1 MIQRSA
7 LLFIMAAGLQVA
19 EAQQLANPSFEG
31 EWVDC
36 TPWNSVNNTTKLGTH
51 PEGWC
56 ISNVVVAANLGN
68 TTVGE
73 SATGSVGDKAVRLF
87 NVGVTSSQI
96 VPGYMSLGTTWSTAE
111 AKGIGSTRNEDGGTW
126 GGINWTYRPDAIS
139 FDYIR
144 TNGSGSEQP
153 ATVSAYMWKGSTS
166 QANVPANN
174 TYSLFSYTSAT
185 KVTMVNRD
193 KNILGLTTAQGGAV
207 TYSEDF
213 ALVAKL
219 EAQITVQ
226 KDSVGKY
233 STMTVPF
240 DYKTDDVPEMLNV
253 TFGSMDLYAADRSVH
268 KAGDALTVD
277 NVRFIYNSRL
287 SALSVNGVAVDGFDK
302 DTFTYDVDVNYAEN
316 VAIDYTVLGKTATA
330 AVALDAEK
338 KTATI
343 TVTNVDADEDGA
355 TSHAYVINF
364 ADSTNGIADVI
375 ANDANVAPRYFKLN
389 GVEVSNASAPGFYIV
404 RRGDKAEKL
413 YVK

>member
-36 TPWNSVNNTTKLGTH
+36 VPWNSVNNTTKLGTQ

-56 ISNVVVAANLGN
+56 ISNVLVSGMSLGSN
-68 TTVGE
+68 IVGE
-73 SATGSVGDKAVRLF
+73 SATGSVGDKAVRLY
-87 NVGVTSSQI
+87 NVSAASQI
-96 VPGYMSLGTTWSTAE
+96 VPGYMSLGTTWATAE
-111 AKGIGSTRNEDGGTW
+111 VKTATPRNEDGGTW

-139 FDYIR
+139 FDYIH

-174 TYSLFSYTSAT
+174 AYNLIWWPTAT

-219 EAQITVQ
+219 EAQITTN
-226 KDSVGKY
+226 SSEY

-240 DYKTDDVPEMLNV
+240 DYKVDDAPEMLNV

-302 DTFTYDVDVNYAEN
+302 DTFTYNLDVTYADAL
-316 VAIDYTVLGKTATA
+316 AIDYTVLGKTATA
-330 AVALDAEK
+330 AVALDAAK

-355 TSHAYVINF
+355 SSHAYVINF

-375 ANDANVAPRYFKLN
+375 ANDANVAPRYYKLN

-404 RRGDKAEKL
+404 RRGNKAEKL